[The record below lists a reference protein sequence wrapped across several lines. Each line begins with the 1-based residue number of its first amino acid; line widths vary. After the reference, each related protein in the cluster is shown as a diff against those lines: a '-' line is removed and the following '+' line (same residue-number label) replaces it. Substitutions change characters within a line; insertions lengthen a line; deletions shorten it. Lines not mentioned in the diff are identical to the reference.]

1 MLKYLLL
8 CISLRIVSINSN
20 QINRL
25 RRQSPFADGIQPS
38 LHRYEPRRILS
49 TNAHRKLESN
59 YMIVGPKLVRP
70 SDIVSVWVTILNDQW
85 TSTNVAVS
93 LFNQN
98 DEIASNEERLIPQ
111 IPTAIIFQVPQN
123 APNGSYTIYVRG
135 TLPDGDVVFYNE
147 TNVIFHAKSL
157 SIFIQLEKPMYRHD
171 QLVRFR
177 CIPVYSDLRGYFSTV
192 NVYVI
197 GPMNNI
203 LRRWL
208 NLQTTWGYVEL
219 EYKFASFIAFGTYK
233 IRCEAQQ
240 SAAEKTFLVDFF
252 LQKKIEVNVSLPFF
266 INMESP
272 TINGI
277 VTAKYAYYRRA
288 SAYMALGKYTLALSD
303 YEYVTKACPNDKD
316 ATMKYEECKKIV
328 TRIRF
333 EKAIAVDESTK
344 SVANQIEINTMTIE
358 KEYDGPHLES
368 DGRVTKEFM
377 FALLPYFENQK
388 KLHKRY
394 AYQIILQILTLLK
407 SLPSLIEI
415 TVPAK
420 HKFTICGDVHGQFY
434 DLLNIFKLNGPP
446 SEENP
451 YLFNGDFVDR
461 GSFSIECILTL
472 FGFKLL
478 YPNHFFLARG
488 NHESLTMNQ
497 MYGFEGEVKAKYTTQ
512 MFQLFTEVFNYLPLS
527 HCINN
532 KVLVMHGGLFSKD
545 DVTLKDIRAVDR
557 VKQPPEEGLMSEL
570 LWSDPQP
577 QIGRSESKRGVGL
590 QFGPDVTERF
600 LKLNNLEYIVRSH
613 EVKQEG
619 YELAHNGKCITVFSA
634 PNYCDTMGNK
644 GAYITI
650 TGDDVKPKFTSYTAV
665 PHPAVR
671 PMMYANQL
679 SMFGLM

>member
-1 MLKYLLL
+1 MDQVQQYTEPCKQFFKDSYRLIKKCTKPDRKEYQKIAMATAIGFAIMGFIGFFVKLIHIPMTSTVEADLTQKL
-8 CISLRIVSINSN
+8 ETSSLEAAKNEIPIGKDAADMVKGQANEAFKNGDYEKATELYTKAIEMHPDAILYSN
-20 QINRL
+20 RSFAYL
-25 RRQSPFADGIQPS
+25 RREWYGYA
-38 LHRYEPRRILS
+38 
-49 TNAHRKLESN
+49 
-59 YMIVGPKLVRP
+59 
-70 SDIVSVWVTILNDQW
+70 
-85 TSTNVAVS
+85 
-93 LFNQN
+93 
-98 DEIASNEERLIPQ
+98 LI
-111 IPTAIIFQVPQN
+111 
-123 APNGSYTIYVRG
+123 
-135 TLPDGDVVFYNE
+135 D
-147 TNVIFHAKSL
+147 AK
-157 SIFIQLEKPMYRHD
+157 KA
-171 QLVRFR
+171 
-177 CIPVYSDLRGYFSTV
+177 
-192 NVYVI
+192 
-197 GPMNNI
+197 
-203 LRRWL
+203 
-208 NLQTTWGYVEL
+208 L
-219 EYKFASFIAFGTYK
+219 EYDS
-233 IRCEAQQ
+233 
-240 SAAEKTFLVDFF
+240 
-252 LQKKIEVNVSLPFF
+252 
-266 INMESP
+266 
-272 TINGI
+272 
-277 VTAKYAYYRRA
+277 KYIKAYYRRA
-288 SAYMALGKYTLALSD
+288 SSYMALGKYTLALSD
-303 YEYVTKACPNDKD
+303 YEYVTKACPNDTD
-316 ATMKYEECKKIV
+316 ATMKYEECKKVV

-333 EKAIAVDESTK
+333 EKAIAVDESSK
-344 SVANQIEINTMTIE
+344 SVANQIEMNTMTVE
-358 KEYDGPHLES
+358 KEYDGPHLEL

-394 AYQIILQILTLLK
+394 AYQIILQILTMLK
-407 SLPSLIEI
+407 SLPTLIEI

-420 HKFTICGDVHGQFY
+420 HKFTICGDIHGQFY

-461 GSFSIECILTL
+461 GSFSVECILTL

-478 YPNHFFLARG
+478 YPDYFFLARG

-545 DVTLKDIRAVDR
+545 DVTLKDIRAIDR
-557 VKQPPEEGLMSEL
+557 VKQPPEEGLMSEI

-577 QIGRSESKRGVGL
+577 QNGRSESKRGVGMYRKFLSILFFYSIDIKHQCEYLFLGL
-590 QFGPDVTERF
+590 QFGPDVTQRF
-600 LKLNNLEYIVRSH
+600 IKLNNLEYVVRSH

-650 TGDDVKPKFTSYTAV
+650 TGDDVRPRFTSYAAV

>member
-1 MLKYLLL
+1 MMMTAIDFLN
-8 CISLRIVSINSN
+8 IVTE
-20 QINRL
+20 
-25 RRQSPFADGIQPS
+25 
-38 LHRYEPRRILS
+38 Y
-49 TNAHRKLESN
+49 
-59 YMIVGPKLVRP
+59 
-70 SDIVSVWVTILNDQW
+70 NDEM
-85 TSTNVAVS
+85 STNVEADLTKKLETSSLEAAKNEIPISKDAADMIKVQANEAFRIGDYEKATELYTKAIELHPDAV
-93 LFNQN
+93 LY
-98 DEIASNEERLIPQ
+98 SNRSF
-111 IPTAIIFQVPQN
+111 A
-123 APNGSYTIYVRG
+123 Y
-135 TLPDGDVVFYNE
+135 
-147 TNVIFHAKSL
+147 
-157 SIFIQLEKPMYRHD
+157 
-171 QLVRFR
+171 
-177 CIPVYSDLRGYFSTV
+177 
-192 NVYVI
+192 
-197 GPMNNI
+197 
-203 LRRWL
+203 LRREWY
-208 NLQTTWGYVEL
+208 GYALIDAKKAL
-219 EYKFASFIAFGTYK
+219 EYDSKYIKAF
-233 IRCEAQQ
+233 
-240 SAAEKTFLVDFF
+240 
-252 LQKKIEVNVSLPFF
+252 
-266 INMESP
+266 
-272 TINGI
+272 
-277 VTAKYAYYRRA
+277 YRRA
-288 SAYMALGKYTLALSD
+288 SAHMALGKYALALGD
-303 YEYVTKACPNDKD
+303 YEYVKKACPNDKD
-316 ATMKYEECKKIV
+316 ALMKYEECKKIV

-333 EKAIAVDESTK
+333 EKAIAVDESAK
-344 SVANQIEINTMTIE
+344 SVVNQIDLNSMTVE

-368 DGRVTKEFM
+368 DGRVTSDFM
-377 FALLPYFENQK
+377 FQLLPYFENQK
-388 KLHKRY
+388 KLHKKY

-407 SLPSLIEI
+407 SLPTLIDV
-415 TVPAK
+415 TVPTK
-420 HKFTICGDVHGQFY
+420 HKFTICGDIHGQFY

-461 GSFSIECILTL
+461 GSFSMECILTL

-478 YPNHFFLARG
+478 YPDHFFLARG

-577 QIGRSESKRGVGL
+577 QAGRSESKRGVGL

-600 LKLNNLEYIVRSH
+600 LKVNNLEYIVRSH

-634 PNYCDTMGNK
+634 PNYCDSMGNK

-650 TGDDVKPKFTSYTAV
+650 TGDDVTPKFTSYTAV